1 MGHVDYDRWARYVHQ
16 CIQTHARAL
25 RGEAGETRP
34 LSVLELGGGTGS
46 LACRLQPLGGY
57 RYVLTDGSPAMLKEA
72 RRKIA
77 EQTSGVSAAQV
88 TCAQATFPEVD
99 APEVMQHA
107 PYDAIVLVYDGLNYL
122 TDPGDISSC
131 FARVHE
137 LLQTGGIAVIDHST
151 PSNSKDHAAEFTD
164 RGTVNGVSYVRHNRY
179 DEAKDL
185 HYTTFHIVRGGRQER
200 EEHVQRPYSIEE
212 VEACVQESP
221 LHDVAAYSGFTFDSA
236 DARSYRVHWVL
247 ERASGE

>member
-1 MGHVDYDRWARYVHQ
+1 M
-16 CIQTHARAL
+16 
-25 RGEAGETRP
+25 RP

-57 RYVLTDGSPAMLKEA
+57 RYVLTDGSSAMLKEA

-107 PYDAIVLVYDGLNYL
+107 PYDAVVLVYDGLNYL

-137 LLQTGGIAVIDHST
+137 LLRPGGIAVIDHST

-221 LHDVAAYSGFTFDSA
+221 LHDVAAYSGFTFDPA

-247 ERASGE
+247 ERASGV